1 MKRRNIVLN
10 IPHTSI
16 NGVFD
21 LKYGGWPHNQYFVNN
36 YLNKWTDWYT
46 DFLFS
51 MLSEQENVSTVVFP
65 YSRFVCD
72 AERLENDKLEE
83 IGQGI
88 IYKEFGNFK
97 RNPMNKKQ
105 IKETMRL
112 WERHQK
118 QLKKHIKSENTVLI
132 DCHSFPSDV
141 YNCDICIGYN
151 NDWSYNDKIVK
162 GIAKVFKSMGYS
174 VEFNKPYSNSISP
187 KMSFPYTSVMI
198 EVNKRVYMDEET
210 LRLESEPRKWM
221 RWAGTMKKIYNFLME
236 EQEIANKLDT
246 K

>member
-21 LKYGGWPHNQYFVNN
+21 PKFGGWPHNQYFVNN
-36 YLNKWTDWYT
+36 CLNKWTDWYT

-51 MLSEQENVSTVVFP
+51 TLSEQENVSTVVFP

-112 WERHQK
+112 CVLKGRH
-118 QLKKHIKSENTVLI
+118 LT
-132 DCHSFPSDV
+132 
-141 YNCDICIGYN
+141 
-151 NDWSYNDKIVK
+151 
-162 GIAKVFKSMGYS
+162 
-174 VEFNKPYSNSISP
+174 IS
-187 KMSFPYTSVMI
+187 
-198 EVNKRVYMDEET
+198 T
-210 LRLESEPRKWM
+210 L
-221 RWAGTMKKIYNFLME
+221 
-236 EQEIANKLDT
+236 
-246 K
+246 